1 MTMDKRVASDAAK
14 HHIKQTEM
22 SELEHHQL
30 TVLIDALHDL
40 YYALLRKGLLPD
52 GVTPPESS

>member
-1 MTMDKRVASDAAK
+1 MTMDKQAAPDAAE
-14 HHIKQTEM
+14 HQVKQTEM

-30 TVLIDALHDL
+30 TVFIDALHDL
-40 YYALLRKGLLPD
+40 YYALLRKGLLSD